1 MRLIHRTP
9 ALLTGALLCALAL
22 STPVHAQDAQD
33 AQEPETRWPRE
44 INSPS
49 AKIVIY
55 QPQLESFDDVTLKA
69 RSAVSVTAGD
79 KEPVFGAAWFT
90 ASVAVDRENNEVTLL
105 DVAVTRAK
113 FPNATDAQIVTF
125 REIVEA
131 EIPKWDLKLSLD
143 QLVASM
149 AAVEKEKAA
158 SAKLNHTPP
167 EIIFSKKPAVL
178 VMIDGDPIL
187 RDVDG
192 QKLKTVLNTPFFIV
206 QDGVTGVFY
215 LKGAEAWYSGRDALG
230 PYSAMRSDPPAS
242 VVDLAGQRVSEPS
255 PEEAG
260 AAQEAVADE
269 GGPTTPVIPEVIVR
283 TKPAEV
289 IQTNGE
295 PDFAPVEGTSLLYL
309 KNSEDDVIMHID
321 TQEYYVLIAG
331 RWYASK
337 ALDKNDWRYVSGDKL
352 PTDFTKIPAGSD
364 MADVRSNI
372 PGTPEAD
379 EAIMDNQIPQTAM
392 VDRKTA
398 TLDVSYDG
406 DPKFEAI
413 PGTKMQYAVN
423 TDKSVLLIDGKYYCC
438 DTAIWF
444 QSPAPKGPWTVCVD
458 VPKQVQDIPPESPVY
473 NVKYVYVYDHTP
485 DVVYVGYTPA
495 YYGSYIYGGCVVYGT
510 GFYYHPWYGA
520 YYYPRPVTYGFGVHY
535 NPWTGW
541 GFSYGV
547 SYGWFHVG
555 VSTYGG
561 FWGAGGY
568 HYGYHHG
575 YAHGYHRGYHQG
587 YNRGYAAGWAAG
599 HNAGARPQPYKR
611 DAYRTRPTGVQPTT
625 DRVTNRPATG
635 QPAAR
640 PNNVYAD
647 KSGNVYRRDSNQGWQ
662 KNTQDGWKGT
672 GGSSSRPAGKP
683 AAQPAT
689 RPQTRPAPSQDLQRS
704 SQSRDRGAQRSQS
717 RPAPSRSGGRRR

>member
-1 MRLIHRTP
+1 
-9 ALLTGALLCALAL
+9 
-22 STPVHAQDAQD
+22 
-33 AQEPETRWPRE
+33 
-44 INSPS
+44 
-49 AKIVIY
+49 
-55 QPQLESFDDVTLKA
+55 
-69 RSAVSVTAGD
+69 
-79 KEPVFGAAWFT
+79 
-90 ASVAVDRENNEVTLL
+90 
-105 DVAVTRAK
+105 
-113 FPNATDAQIVTF
+113 
-125 REIVEA
+125 
-131 EIPKWDLKLSLD
+131 
-143 QLVASM
+143 
-149 AAVEKEKAA
+149 
-158 SAKLNHTPP
+158 
-167 EIIFSKKPAVL
+167 
-178 VMIDGDPIL
+178 
-187 RDVDG
+187 
-192 QKLKTVLNTPFFIV
+192 
-206 QDGVTGVFY
+206 
-215 LKGAEAWYSGRDALG
+215 
-230 PYSAMRSDPPAS
+230 
-242 VVDLAGQRVSEPS
+242 
-255 PEEAG
+255 
-260 AAQEAVADE
+260 
-269 GGPTTPVIPEVIVR
+269 
-283 TKPAEV
+283 
-289 IQTNGE
+289 
-295 PDFAPVEGTSLLYL
+295 
-309 KNSEDDVIMHID
+309 
-321 TQEYYVLIAG
+321 
-331 RWYASK
+331 
-337 ALDKNDWRYVSGDKL
+337 
-352 PTDFTKIPAGSD
+352 

-423 TDKSVLLIDGKYYCC
+423 TDKSVLMIDGKYYCC

-444 QSPAPKGPWTVCVD
+444 HSPAPKGPWTVCVD

-662 KNTQDGWKGT
+662 KYTQDGWKGT